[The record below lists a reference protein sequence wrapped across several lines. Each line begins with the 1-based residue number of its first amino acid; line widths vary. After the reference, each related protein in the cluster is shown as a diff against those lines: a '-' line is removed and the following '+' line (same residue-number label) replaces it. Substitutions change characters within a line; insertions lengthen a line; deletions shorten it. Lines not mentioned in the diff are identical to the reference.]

1 MSDAAVFF
9 AIVFGG
15 LALWFLIGREKPA
28 RYRRKTLLTGRERDF
43 YYRLRR
49 ALPDCL
55 VFPRMSVSALI
66 EPTGIGRLRE
76 SARAYIE
83 GQKVGYAVFDMEMR
97 LVSVIELDH
106 GVRLGRRITARDAI
120 FASAGIPI
128 VRFQT
133 RHLPSE
139 ANIRST
145 IFSRPNTRSAAPV
158 HSTPDHSAVIE
169 FKPQKT
175 PWRNTRNVH
184 I

>member
-15 LALWFLIGREKPA
+15 LVLWFLVGREKPA

-76 SARAYIE
+76 AARAYIE
-83 GQKVGYAVFDMEMR
+83 GQKVGYAVFDMEMQ
-97 LVSVIELDH
+97 LVAVIELDH
-106 GVRLGRRITARDAI
+106 GVQLGRRTTARDAI
-120 FASAGIPI
+120 FAGAGIRI

-145 IFSRPNTRSAAPV
+145 IFSRSNNQSAASV
-158 HSTPDHSAVIE
+158 HNRADQSDVIE
-169 FKPQKT
+169 FKLQKT
-175 PWRNTRNVH
+175 PWRNTHNVH